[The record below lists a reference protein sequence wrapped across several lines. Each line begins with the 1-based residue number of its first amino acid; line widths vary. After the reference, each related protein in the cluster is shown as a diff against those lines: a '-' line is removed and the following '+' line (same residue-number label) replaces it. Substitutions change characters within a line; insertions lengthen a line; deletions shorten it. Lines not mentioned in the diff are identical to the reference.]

1 MECLVNLEGAKEFLN
16 QHETCV
22 VATSGK
28 DSQPEAATV
37 GFSIDDDL
45 KILIATNKKTR
56 KAANLVENNKVALVV
71 GFDGPKTVQL
81 EGKVEKIDQTKY
93 QDRINLH
100 FEKVPGAKRFA
111 GESGQ
116 NYYLITPTWLRFT
129 DYTQKPPIFET
140 ENFS

>member
-1 MECLVNLEGAKEFLN
+1 MNLEDVKTFLN
-16 QHETCV
+16 SLSTCV
-22 VATSGK
+22 IATIG
-28 DSQPEAATV
+28 DSWQPEAATV
-37 GFSIDDDL
+37 GFSVDDDF
-45 KILIATNKKTR
+45 KILIATNGKTR
-56 KAANLVENNKVALVV
+56 KAVNLAENNKVALVV

-81 EGKVEKIDQTKY
+81 EGEAEKLDQAKH

-129 DYTQKPPIFET
+129 DYTNENPIFET
-140 ENFS
+140 RSFV